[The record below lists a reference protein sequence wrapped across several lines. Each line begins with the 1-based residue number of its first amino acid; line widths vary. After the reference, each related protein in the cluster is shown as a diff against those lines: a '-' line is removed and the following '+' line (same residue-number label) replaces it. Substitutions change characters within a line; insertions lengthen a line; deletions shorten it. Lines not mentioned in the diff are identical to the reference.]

1 MVTSGKRSRFLFWL
15 ALVTALM
22 ALAMGAL
29 LVFEITQKR
38 LLTASRNLHVD
49 SVTALTF
56 QAEREFL
63 RFRHV
68 LELAS
73 TSRNPPPAE
82 TLILRHDIFLS
93 RLALLQ
99 DNPSISVLGQRP
111 EYLALRP
118 ALAKLV
124 QQSESVMATQPPDP
138 AALAALVTSFNE
150 VGPAFQALSLA
161 AASEVSH
168 LLERQYDTTLSQN
181 EQIVG
186 LTLAQLVLLLG
197 AAMAL
202 FVRHSRQE
210 KERLALEA
218 MSRDLSE
225 ARVRAD
231 EANRGKSMFLAN
243 MSHEL
248 RTPFNGLMGMLGVLE
263 DTPLN
268 TAQAAYLSTAQTSAR
283 HLLTLLNDIL
293 DISALE
299 AGKITI
305 QPKPVSLPWLL
316 RDIGA
321 LMQPLAA
328 GKGLDFS
335 LELPPQAL
343 PWVLA
348 DDTRL
353 RQILFNLINNAVKF
367 TDRGEVRVTVR
378 EGARSATA
386 IELTMDVADTGIGMD
401 EHDLRQL
408 FQRFQRSQSNIAR
421 QFGGTGLGL
430 EISQSLARLMGG
442 NITVNSRLGTGTTF
456 SLQLQLLVC
465 EAPVHDATPP
475 PASPPAEAPQQSA
488 APGANAEP
496 PLLANPDG
504 ARARVL
510 LVEDNPIN
518 RMVAMMLLQRMGC
531 QVADCENGQQALD
544 KVQQQSFDL
553 VLMDINMPVM
563 DGLTATRAIRA
574 LPGAPARLPIVVLT
588 ADVMNEAEAQAHSA
602 GAQGFLSK
610 PVQFA
615 QLQACLQLYLAPGL
629 LPAPKA

>member
-15 ALVTALM
+15 ALVTAVM

-38 LLTASRNLHVD
+38 LLTASRDLQTD
-49 SVTALTF
+49 SVTALTY

-63 RFRHV
+63 RFRHA

-73 TSRNPPPAE
+73 NSRNPPPAE
-82 TLILRHDIFLS
+82 TLTLRHDIFLS

-99 DNPSISVLGQRP
+99 DNPSISVLVQRP

-138 AALAALVTSFNE
+138 AALAALVVSFNE
-150 VGPAFQALSLA
+150 VGPAFQALSQA
-161 AASEVSH
+161 ADSEVAH
-168 LLERQYDTTLSQN
+168 LLERQYDTTLIQN

-197 AAMAL
+197 AAAAL

-218 MSRDLSE
+218 MGRELSE

-263 DTPLN
+263 DTPLD

-299 AGKITI
+299 AGKISI

-321 LMQPLAA
+321 LMQPLAT
-328 GKGLDFS
+328 GKGLGFS

-367 TDRGEVRVTVR
+367 TDRGEVRITVR
-378 EGARSATA
+378 EVARAATA
-386 IELTMDVADTGIGMD
+386 TELTIEVADTGIGMG

-442 NITVNSRLGTGTTF
+442 NITVSSRLGAGTTF
-456 SLQLQLLVC
+456 SLQLQLVVC
-465 EAPVHDATPP
+465 EAPVHDAVALPT
-475 PASPPAEAPQQSA
+475 SPFPVAQQPA
-488 APGANAEP
+488 APRADGQP
-496 PLLANPDG
+496 PFLANPDG

-518 RMVAMMLLQRMGC
+518 RMVAMMLLQRLGC
-531 QVADCENGQQALD
+531 QVADCENGQLALD

-588 ADVMNEAEAQAHSA
+588 ADVMNEAEAQARSA

-615 QLQACLQLYLAPGL
+615 QLQACLQQYLAPGL
-629 LPAPKA
+629 LPATKA

>member
-1 MVTSGKRSRFLFWL
+1 MATSGKSSRFLFWL
-15 ALVTALM
+15 ALVTAVM

-38 LLTASRNLHVD
+38 LLTASRDLQTD
-49 SVTALTF
+49 SVTALAY

-63 RFRHV
+63 RFRHA
-68 LELAS
+68 LEAAS
-73 TSRNPPPAE
+73 NSRNPPPAE
-82 TLILRHDIFLS
+82 TLTLRHDIFLS

-99 DNPSISVLGQRP
+99 DNPSISLLAQRP

-138 AALAALVTSFNE
+138 AALAALVASFNE
-150 VGPAFQALSLA
+150 VGPAFQALSQA
-161 AASEVSH
+161 ADSEVAH

-181 EQIVG
+181 EEIIW

-197 AAMAL
+197 AAAAL

-210 KERLALEA
+210 KDRLALEA
-218 MSRDLSE
+218 MGRELSE
-225 ARVRAD
+225 ARVRAE

-263 DTPLN
+263 DTPLD
-268 TAQAAYLSTAQTSAR
+268 TTQAAYLSTAQTSAR

-299 AGKITI
+299 AGKISI

-321 LMQPLAA
+321 LMQPLAT
-328 GKGLDFS
+328 GKGLAFS

-367 TDRGEVRVTVR
+367 TDRGEIRVIVR
-378 EGARSATA
+378 EVARSATTT
-386 IELTMDVADTGIGMD
+386 EVTMDVADTGIGMD

-442 NITVNSRLGTGTTF
+442 NITVSSRLGAGTTF
-456 SLQLQLLVC
+456 SLQLRLEVC
-465 EAPVHDATPP
+465 EAPAHVAAPLPT
-475 PASPPAEAPQQSA
+475 SPLPLAPQLPA
-488 APGANAEP
+488 APGADVQP

-518 RMVAMMLLQRMGC
+518 RMVAMMLLQRLGC
-531 QVADCENGQQALD
+531 QVADCENGQLALD
-544 KVQQQSFDL
+544 KVQQQGFDL

-588 ADVMNEAEAQAHSA
+588 ADVMNEAEAQARSA

-615 QLQACLQLYLAPGL
+615 QLQACLQQYLAPGL

>member
-15 ALVTALM
+15 ALVTAIM

-38 LLTASRNLHVD
+38 LLTASRNLHAD

-82 TLILRHDIFLS
+82 TLTLRHDIFLS

-99 DNPSISVLGQRP
+99 DNPSISLMAQRP

-124 QQSESVMATQPPDP
+124 QQSESVMASQPPDP

-161 AASEVSH
+161 ADSEVSH

-225 ARVRAD
+225 ARVRAE

-263 DTPLN
+263 DTPLD

-299 AGKITI
+299 AGKIAI
-305 QPKPVSLPWLL
+305 QPKAVSLPWLL

-321 LMQPLAA
+321 LMQPLAT
-328 GKGLDFS
+328 GKGLVFS
-335 LELPPQAL
+335 LELPSQAL

-386 IELTMDVADTGIGMD
+386 IELTMEVADTGIGMD
-401 EHDLRQL
+401 EHDMQRL

-421 QFGGTGLGL
+421 QFAGTGLGL

-442 NITVNSRLGTGTTF
+442 NITVSSRLGSGTTF
-456 SLQLQLLVC
+456 SLKLQLVVC
-465 EAPVHDATPP
+465 EAPVHDAPPP
-475 PASPPAEAPQQSA
+475 PASPPAMAPPQPASPDNA
-488 APGANAEP
+488 APR
-496 PLLANPDG
+496 LLSDPDG
-504 ARARVL
+504 ASARVL

-574 LPGAPARLPIVVLT
+574 LSGAPAKLPIVVLT
-588 ADVMNEAEAQAHSA
+588 ADVMNEAEAQARSA

-610 PVQFA
+610 PVQLA
-615 QLQACLQLYLAPGL
+615 QLQACLQQYLAPGL
-629 LPAPKA
+629 LAVPKA

>member
-15 ALVTALM
+15 ALVTAIM

-38 LLTASRNLHVD
+38 LLTASRNLHAD

-82 TLILRHDIFLS
+82 TLTLRHDIFLS

-99 DNPSISVLGQRP
+99 DNPSISVLAQRP

-124 QQSESVMATQPPDP
+124 QQSESVMASQPPDP

-161 AASEVSH
+161 ADSEVSH

-225 ARVRAD
+225 ARVRAE

-263 DTPLN
+263 DTPLD

-299 AGKITI
+299 AGKIAI
-305 QPKPVSLPWLL
+305 QPKAVSLPWLL

-321 LMQPLAA
+321 LMQPLAT

-335 LELPPQAL
+335 LELPSQAL

-386 IELTMDVADTGIGMD
+386 IELTMEVADTGIGMD
-401 EHDLRQL
+401 EHDMQRL

-421 QFGGTGLGL
+421 QFAGTGLGL

-442 NITVNSRLGTGTTF
+442 NITVSSRLGSGTTF
-456 SLQLQLLVC
+456 SLKLQLVVC
-465 EAPVHDATPP
+465 EAPVHDAPPP
-475 PASPPAEAPQQSA
+475 PASPPAMAPPQPASPDNA
-488 APGANAEP
+488 APR
-496 PLLANPDG
+496 LLSDPDG
-504 ARARVL
+504 ASARVL

-574 LPGAPARLPIVVLT
+574 LPGAPAKLPIVVLT
-588 ADVMNEAEAQAHSA
+588 ADVMNEAEAQARSA

-610 PVQFA
+610 PVQLA
-615 QLQACLQLYLAPGL
+615 QLQACLQQYLAPGL
-629 LPAPKA
+629 LAVPKA